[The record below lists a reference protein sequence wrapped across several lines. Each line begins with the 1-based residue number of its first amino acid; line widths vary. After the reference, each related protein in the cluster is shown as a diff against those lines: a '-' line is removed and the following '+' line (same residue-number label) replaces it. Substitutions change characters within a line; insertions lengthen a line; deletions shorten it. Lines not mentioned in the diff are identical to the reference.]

1 MNFNFSEVLTRAWQI
16 IWKHKVLWIFG
27 ILAGCGQGGGG
38 SSGGSGGGGG
48 NGFSNGDPQ
57 FREFERM
64 MERVGEWIGQ
74 NLWVVA
80 VFVLVM
86 IILIVL
92 AIFLGTI
99 GRIGLIRGTY
109 QAEQGAESLVFGE
122 LFSGSM
128 PYFWR
133 VFGLS
138 FLVGLAFML
147 LMLPLIAFGVLTA
160 GIGFACLLP
169 LFCLLIPVGLLVNVI
184 LEQSNAAIVLENLGI
199 SDGFKRGW
207 NIVKS
212 NVGPMLIMAI
222 ILGVIGLVV
231 GLVIALP
238 IIVAVFPLAFGL
250 ASGETNMLW
259 IAGICCAVYFPV
271 LIVLS
276 GILTSFTQSAWAL
289 TYLRLTHPKE
299 DAPVIVEANA

>member
-1 MNFNFSEVLTRAWQI
+1 MMEQFSE
-16 IWKHKVLWIFG
+16 WI
-27 ILAGCGQGGGG
+27 
-38 SSGGSGGGGG
+38 S
-48 NGFSNGDPQ
+48 
-57 FREFERM
+57 
-64 MERVGEWIGQ
+64 Q

-92 AIFLGTI
+92 ALFLGTI

-138 FLVGLAFML
+138 FLVGLAFLL

-169 LFCLLIPVGLLVNVI
+169 LFCLLIPVGMVVNII
-184 LEQSNAAIVLENLGI
+184 LEQSNAAMVLENLGI
-199 SDGFKRGW
+199 ADGFRRGW

-212 NVGPMLIMAI
+212 NVGPVLVMAI
-222 ILGVIGLVV
+222 LLGVIGFVV

-238 IIVAVFPLAFGL
+238 IIIAVFPLAFGL
-250 ASGETNMLW
+250 AGGATNMLW
-259 IAGICCAVYFPV
+259 VAGICCAIYFPI
-271 LIVLS
+271 LLVLS
-276 GILTSFTQSAWAL
+276 GIMTSFIQSAWTL
-289 TYLRLTHPKE
+289 TYLRLTHPQ
-299 DAPVIVEANA
+299 DNAPVILEANA

>member
-38 SSGGSGGGGG
+38 SSGGGGGG
-48 NGFSNGDPQ
+48 NGFSNGDPR
-57 FREFERM
+57 FRELERM
-64 MERVGEWIGQ
+64 MERFGEWISQ

-80 VFVLVM
+80 VFVLVI

-92 AIFLGTI
+92 TIFLGTI

-109 QAEQGAESLVFGE
+109 QAEQGAERLVFGE

-138 FLVGLAFML
+138 FLVGLAFLL
-147 LMLPLIAFGVLTA
+147 LMLPLIAFGALTA

-169 LFCLLIPVGLLVNVI
+169 LFCLLIPAGLVVNVI
-184 LEQSNAAIVLENLGI
+184 IEQSNAAMVVENLGI
-199 SDGFKRGW
+199 ADGFSRGW

-212 NVGPMLIMAI
+212 NIGPVLVMAI
-222 ILGVIGLVV
+222 LLGVIGFAV

-238 IIVAVFPLAFGL
+238 IILTVFPLAFGL
-250 ASGETNMLW
+250 AGGETNMLW
-259 IAGICCAVYFPV
+259 IAGIGCAIYFPI
-271 LIVLS
+271 LLFLS
-276 GILTSFTQSAWAL
+276 GILTSFTQSAWTL
-289 TYLRLTHPKE
+289 TYLRLTRPKE

>member
-38 SSGGSGGGGG
+38 GGGGG
-48 NGFSNGDPQ
+48 GGSGFSNGNQQQ
-57 FREFERM
+57 FGELERM
-64 MERVGEWIGQ
+64 MERFSDWISR

-80 VFVLVM
+80 VLVLVM

-92 AIFLGTI
+92 AVFLGTI

-138 FLVGLAFML
+138 FLVGLAFLL
-147 LMLPLIAFGVLTA
+147 LMLPLVAFGVLTA

-169 LFCLLIPVGLLVNVI
+169 LFCLLIPVGLVVNI
-184 LEQSNAAIVLENLGI
+184 IIEQSNAAIVLENLSI
-199 SDGFKRGW
+199 ADGFKRGW
-207 NIVKS
+207 NIVKT
-212 NVGPMLIMAI
+212 NVGPVLIMAI
-222 ILGVIGLVV
+222 ILAVIGFVV

-238 IIVAVFPLAFGL
+238 VIIAVFPLVFGL
-250 ASGETNMLW
+250 AGGETNMLW
-259 IAGICCAVYFPV
+259 VAGICCAIYFPI
-271 LIVLS
+271 LLVLS
-276 GILTSFTQSAWAL
+276 GIMTSFIQSAWTL
-289 TYLRLTHPKE
+289 TYLRLTRPKE
-299 DAPVIVEANA
+299 EAPVVLEANA

>member
-38 SSGGSGGGGG
+38 GGGGG
-48 NGFSNGDPQ
+48 GGSGFSNGNQQQ
-57 FREFERM
+57 FGELERM
-64 MERVGEWIGQ
+64 MERFSDWISR

-80 VFVLVM
+80 VLVLVM

-92 AIFLGTI
+92 AVFLGTI

-138 FLVGLAFML
+138 FLVGLAFLL
-147 LMLPLIAFGVLTA
+147 LMLPLVAFGVLTA

-169 LFCLLIPVGLLVNVI
+169 LFCLLIPVGLVVNI
-184 LEQSNAAIVLENLGI
+184 IIEQSNAAIVLENI
-199 SDGFKRGW
+199 SIADGFKRGW
-207 NIVKS
+207 NIVKT
-212 NVGPMLIMAI
+212 NVGPVLIMAI
-222 ILGVIGLVV
+222 ILAVIGFVV

-238 IIVAVFPLAFGL
+238 VIIAVFPLVFGL
-250 ASGETNMLW
+250 AGGETNMLW
-259 IAGICCAVYFPV
+259 VAGICCAIYFPI
-271 LIVLS
+271 LLVLS
-276 GILTSFTQSAWAL
+276 GIMTSFIQSAWTL
-289 TYLRLTHPKE
+289 TYLRLTGPKE
-299 DAPVIVEANA
+299 EAPVVLEANA

>member
-38 SSGGSGGGGG
+38 GGGGG
-48 NGFSNGDPQ
+48 GGSSFSNGNQQQ
-57 FREFERM
+57 FGEFERM
-64 MERVGEWIGQ
+64 MERFGDWIGQ

-80 VFVLVM
+80 VLVLVM
-86 IILIVL
+86 IIIIVL

-109 QAEQGAESLVFGE
+109 QAEQGAESLVFSE

-138 FLVGLAFML
+138 FLVGLAFLL

-169 LFCLLIPVGLLVNVI
+169 LFCLLIPVGLVVNII

-199 SDGFKRGW
+199 ADGFKRGW
-207 NIVKS
+207 NIVKA
-212 NVGPMLIMAI
+212 NVGPVLIMAI
-222 ILGVIGLVV
+222 LLGVIGFVV
-231 GLVIALP
+231 GLVLVLP
-238 IIVAVFPLAFGL
+238 VIFAVIPLVFSL
-250 ASGETNMLW
+250 TRGETGTLW
-259 IAGICCAVYFPV
+259 VAGICCAVYFPV

-276 GILTSFTQSAWAL
+276 GILTSFIQSSWTL
-289 TYLRLTHPKE
+289 TYLRLTRPKE
-299 DAPVIVEANA
+299 DAPVISEANA

>member
-38 SSGGSGGGGG
+38 GGGGG
-48 NGFSNGDPQ
+48 GGSGFSNGNQQQ
-57 FREFERM
+57 FGELERM
-64 MERVGEWIGQ
+64 MERFSDWISR

-80 VFVLVM
+80 VLVLVM

-92 AIFLGTI
+92 AVFLGTI

-138 FLVGLAFML
+138 FLVGLAFLL
-147 LMLPLIAFGVLTA
+147 LMLPLVAFGVLTA

-169 LFCLLIPVGLLVNVI
+169 LFCLLIPVGLVVNI
-184 LEQSNAAIVLENLGI
+184 IIEQSNAAIVLENLSI
-199 SDGFKRGW
+199 ADGFKRGW
-207 NIVKS
+207 NIVKT
-212 NVGPMLIMAI
+212 NVGPVLIMAI
-222 ILGVIGLVV
+222 ILAVIGFVV

-238 IIVAVFPLAFGL
+238 VIIAVFPLVFGL
-250 ASGETNMLW
+250 AGGETNMLW
-259 IAGICCAVYFPV
+259 VAGICCAIYFPI
-271 LIVLS
+271 LLVLS
-276 GILTSFTQSAWAL
+276 GIMTSFIQSAWTL
-289 TYLRLTHPKE
+289 TYLRLTGPKE
-299 DAPVIVEANA
+299 EAPVVLEANA